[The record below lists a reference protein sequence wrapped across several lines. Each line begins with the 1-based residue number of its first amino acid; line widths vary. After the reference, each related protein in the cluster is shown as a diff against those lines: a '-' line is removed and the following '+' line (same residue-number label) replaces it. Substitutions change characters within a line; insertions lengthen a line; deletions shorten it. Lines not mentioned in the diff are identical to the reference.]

1 MSVPRTVCSRGH
13 DYPAV
18 YLTCPRCAED
28 ADKRKQHLSTLSARV
43 VEVAVR
49 ARARWGRNV
58 TINDLRVIGIDEDT
72 LTLFTAVDAL
82 LAAKEGR

>member
-1 MSVPRTVCSRGH
+1 MGPCKHCHR
-13 DYPAV
+13 
-18 YLTCPRCAED
+18 LTCICEPIAYTDHDRA
-28 ADKRKQHLSTLSARV
+28 AHLTTLSARV
-43 VEVAVR
+43 VEAAVR

-72 LTLFTAVDAL
+72 LTLFAAVDAL